1 MQTASSASYVSA
13 AFESEFPKLLRF
25 FNDLWSR
32 VNKFQVAIGGEKCDE
47 GGFEAKMKD
56 AALKKFKDAYLA
68 RALSR

>member
-1 MQTASSASYVSA
+1 M
-13 AFESEFPKLLRF
+13 LRF

-32 VNKFQVAIGGEKCDE
+32 VNKFQSAIGGDKGDE